1 MTNNHDQ
8 GQLWPDQPDQTP
20 DIAAQPIRAVPD
32 AYKQKL
38 KRNALRLAR
47 EHRKFCPAILAQ
59 QPCYISFG
67 LLRAL
72 LKLAGIELSADEYNQ
87 LS

>member
-1 MTNNHDQ
+1 M
-8 GQLWPDQPDQTP
+8 
-20 DIAAQPIRAVPD
+20 
-32 AYKQKL
+32 QKL

-47 EHRKFCPAILAQ
+47 EHRRFCPAILAK

-72 LKLAGIELSADEYNQ
+72 LELAGIELSPDEHGQ